1 MSAIRNVGG
10 GHLSQEWSPPL
21 YRRDKGTKYVLPSVD
36 QVGLPDHL
44 YMTSDS
50 PRPNASLSMSWAA
63 IEKSLLNLHGSTD
76 IHLFWKAVQR
86 IIQIAIPQCFLG
98 LAVEHD
104 PRLAITARWT
114 CQLPAAAF
122 RSAPFRA
129 SFGKHPRTK
138 FLNGNKVFPTQGKL
152 TRSAFYRQYMAP
164 HQCVYLFALVFS
176 TSPVASCVMAIM
188 RNEKQGELTEHELR
202 LLNRLY
208 PQFHTALRRV
218 AAREREQIA
227 HLAFEEFIGRLPLP
241 TILLRWNLQVTYQN
255 QAAREFC
262 TLWQGGPEMA
272 RALKAGAPV
281 PEEILAA
288 CRVLKS
294 KWENASRSHEAA
306 RNPMPEVVH
315 NPNWPHLR
323 ATVSIRP
330 PAAGGV
336 ARPNFL
342 IECEDLRP
350 AESESGAHRE
360 ARLPHL
366 ARLTRR
372 EQELTR
378 LVCEGHSNQEI
389 AEDAGMSLATVKKH
403 LYSIFRKLEVASR
416 ARLIALMR

>member
-1 MSAIRNVGG
+1 
-10 GHLSQEWSPPL
+10 
-21 YRRDKGTKYVLPSVD
+21 
-36 QVGLPDHL
+36 
-44 YMTSDS
+44 
-50 PRPNASLSMSWAA
+50 
-63 IEKSLLNLHGSTD
+63 
-76 IHLFWKAVQR
+76 
-86 IIQIAIPQCFLG
+86 
-98 LAVEHD
+98 
-104 PRLAITARWT
+104 
-114 CQLPAAAF
+114 
-122 RSAPFRA
+122 
-129 SFGKHPRTK
+129 
-138 FLNGNKVFPTQGKL
+138 
-152 TRSAFYRQYMAP
+152 MAP
-164 HQCVYLFALVFS
+164 RQCVSVFALVFW
-176 TSPVASCVMAIM
+176 TSPVATCVMAIM
-188 RNEKQGELTEHELR
+188 RNEKQGELTDHEFR

-272 RALKAGAPV
+272 RVLKAGAPV

-288 CRVLKS
+288 CRVLKN
-294 KWENASRSHEAA
+294 KWENALRSNEAA
-306 RNPMPEVVH
+306 RNPTPEVVH
-315 NPNWPHLR
+315 NPNWPRLR

-389 AEDAGMSLATVKKH
+389 AEHAGMSLATVKKH